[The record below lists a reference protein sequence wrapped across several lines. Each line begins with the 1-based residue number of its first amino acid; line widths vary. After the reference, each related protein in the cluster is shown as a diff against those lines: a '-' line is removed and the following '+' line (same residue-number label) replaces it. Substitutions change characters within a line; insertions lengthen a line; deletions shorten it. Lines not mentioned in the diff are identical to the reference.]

1 MFSNICLAGFL
12 SFLKTAIFVVGYI
25 SGGTLFPE
33 PLSTEDEKNALLKM
47 KDGDDEARNLLIE
60 RNLRLVAHVCKKY
73 SNTNID
79 QDDLLSIGTIGLIKG
94 INSFD
99 VDKGARLSTY
109 VSRCIDNEILMYLRS
124 IKKLNSEV
132 YLNDTIGK
140 DKDDNVVTLEEVLEN
155 DVTLEEVLE
164 NDERSIEEV
173 VDLKMKIKKLYKK
186 MKEVLKDRERTIIE
200 LRFGLNGQK
209 PKTQHEIASSMGIS
223 RSYVS
228 RIETKAIG
236 KLSEEFKE

>member
-1 MFSNICLAGFL
+1 MFSGLCLSGLL
-12 SFLKTAIFVVGYI
+12 SFLKTTFFVVGYI
-25 SGGTLFPE
+25 SGTPLFPE
-33 PLSTEDEKNALLKM
+33 PLSSEEEKNALIKM
-47 KDGDDEARNLLIE
+47 SQGDEEARNLLIE

-73 SNTNID
+73 ANTNVD

-99 VDKGARLSTY
+99 VEKGARLSTY

-124 IKKLNSEV
+124 TKKLNAEV
-132 YLNDTIGK
+132 YLNDTVGK

-155 DVTLEEVLE
+155 D
-164 NDERSIEEV
+164 DRSVEEV
-173 VDLKMKIKKLYKK
+173 VDLKLKVKKLYSK

-200 LRFGLNGQK
+200 LRFGLDGSK
-209 PKTQHEIASSMGIS
+209 PKTQHEIAETMGIS

-236 KLSEEFKE
+236 KLSKEMKE

>member
-1 MFSNICLAGFL
+1 LGSTDLL
-12 SFLKTAIFVVGYI
+12 
-25 SGGTLFPE
+25 PP
-33 PLSTEDEKNALLKM
+33 PLSREEENQYVELSIGGDE
-47 KDGDDEARNLLIE
+47 EARNKLIE
-60 RNLRLVAHVCKKY
+60 HNLRLVVFLAKKY
-73 SNTNID
+73 ENTKV
-79 QDDLLSIGTIGLIKG
+79 DLEDLVSIGTIGLIKG
-94 INSFD
+94 VNTYKPNKNI
-99 VDKGARLSTY
+99 KLATY

-124 IKKLNSEV
+124 IKKLNAEV

-140 DKDDNVVTLEEVLEN
+140 DKDDNI
-155 DVTLEEVLE
+155 VTLEEVLE

-209 PKTQHEIASSMGIS
+209 PKTQQEIASSMGIS

>member
-1 MFSNICLAGFL
+1 M
-12 SFLKTAIFVVGYI
+12 
-25 SGGTLFPE
+25 
-33 PLSTEDEKNALLKM
+33 
-47 KDGDDEARNLLIE
+47 
-60 RNLRLVAHVCKKY
+60 RLVAHICKKY
-73 SNTNID
+73 SNSNVD

-99 VDKGARLSTY
+99 IEKGARLSTY
-109 VSRCIDNEILMYLRS
+109 VSRCIDNEILMYLRTS
-124 IKKLNSEV
+124 KKLNSEV

-155 DVTLEEVLE
+155 DEK
-164 NDERSIEEV
+164 NIEDV
-173 VDLKMKIKKLYKK
+173 VDLKMKIKKLYAK
-186 MKEVLKDRERTIIE
+186 MKEVLKDRERTILE

-209 PKTQHEIASSMGIS
+209 PKTQNEIATSMGIS

-228 RIETKAIG
+228 RIETKAID

>member
-1 MFSNICLAGFL
+1 MFSTICFSGFI
-12 SFLKTAIFVVGYI
+12 SFLQTAIFAVGYI
-25 SGGTLFPE
+25 SGGTVFPE
-33 PLSTEDEKNALLKM
+33 PLSSEEEKNALIKLSQ
-47 KDGDDEARNLLIE
+47 GDEEARNLLIE

-73 SNTNID
+73 CNTNVE

-94 INSFD
+94 INSFN
-99 VDKGARLSTY
+99 VEKGARLSTY
-109 VSRCIDNEILMYLRS
+109 VSRCIDNEILMYLRDT
-124 IKKLNSEV
+124 KKLNAEV

-155 DVTLEEVLE
+155 DYK
-164 NDERSIEEV
+164 SIEEI

-186 MKEVLKDRERTIIE
+186 MKDVLKDRERTIIE
-200 LRFGLNGQK
+200 LRFGLNGKK
-209 PKTQHEIASSMGIS
+209 PKTQNEIANSMGIS

>member
-1 MFSNICLAGFL
+1 MFSTICFSGFI
-12 SFLKTAIFVVGYI
+12 SFLQTAIFAVGYI
-25 SGGTLFPE
+25 SGGTVFPE
-33 PLSTEDEKNALLKM
+33 PLSSEEEKNALIKLSQ
-47 KDGDDEARNLLIE
+47 GDEEARNLLIE
-60 RNLRLVAHVCKKY
+60 RNLRLVAHVCKIY
-73 SNTNID
+73 CNTNVE

-94 INSFD
+94 INSFN
-99 VDKGARLSTY
+99 VEKGARLSTY
-109 VSRCIDNEILMYLRS
+109 VSRCIDNEILMYLRAT
-124 IKKLNSEV
+124 KKLNAEV

-155 DVTLEEVLE
+155 D
-164 NDERSIEEV
+164 DKSIEEI

-186 MKEVLKDRERTIIE
+186 MKDVLKDRERTIIE
-200 LRFGLNGQK
+200 LRFGLNGKK
-209 PKTQHEIASSMGIS
+209 PKTQNEIANSMGIS